1 MADDIKVEKKKIQ
14 AERKKLKED
23 QKRQQKEAKKKA
35 KELADQEA
43 ELDDDAPGGGF
54 SMFMVT
60 LFIIVIWIAILC
72 ILIKLDVGGIGSNV
86 MTPILKDIPVINK
99 ILPKDHTTEV
109 DDLEGMYGY
118 SSLPDAVERI
128 RELEVQLSSVQSSNS
143 SYMAEIEQLKAEV
156 ARLQTFEQQ
165 QVEFQ
170 RIKTEFYE
178 EVIYTENSPGPEAYR
193 EYYESIDPTTAEYLY
208 QQVVQ
213 NMEADSRITDLAD
226 GYAAM
231 DAAAAGAIFDT
242 DVMQGNLQLV
252 ADILWAMKP
261 AARGSIMAEMKP
273 ENAARV
279 TALMNQ

>member
-14 AERKKLKED
+14 EERKKLKQD
-23 QKRQQKEAKKKA
+23 QKRQQKEVKKRA

-60 LFIIVIWIAILC
+60 LFIIIIWIAILC
-72 ILIKLDVGGIGSNV
+72 ILIKLDVGGLGTNV
-86 MTPILKDIPVINK
+86 MTPILKDIPVVNK

-128 RELEVQLSSVQSSNS
+128 RELEVQLSSVQSSNTN
-143 SYMAEIEQLKAEV
+143 YMAEIEQLKAEV
-156 ARLQTFEQQ
+156 ERLQTFENQ

-178 EVIYTENSPGPEAYR
+178 EVIYTEKSPGPEAYR

-208 QQVVQ
+208 QQVIQ
-213 NMEADSRITDLAD
+213 NMETDAQIKNLAD

-231 DAAAAGAIFDT
+231 DASAAGKIFDT

-252 ADILWAMKP
+252 ADILWAMDAKSRGNIL
-261 AARGSIMAEMKP
+261 AAMKP